1 MKRIEGDRDRVG
13 KGQRHPTKLQ
23 GSLDGTVGEPLAINH
38 FEPLGEVKW
47 GPFVLEEVNSGEQW
61 TKQGE
66 KV

>member
-1 MKRIEGDRDRVG
+1 MKRIEGDRD
-13 KGQRHPTKLQ
+13 HPTKLQ

-47 GPFVLEEVNSGEQW
+47 GQWGPFVVEEVNSGEQW